1 MSHQLETDRLIL
13 RNWLASD
20 YEPFYALN
28 SDPEAM
34 RYFPL
39 PYTRAQSDHL
49 ADKCQSL
56 IQQRGW
62 GLWAVS
68 KKEDE
73 AFIGFVGLHTPNANM
88 PCSPCVEI
96 GWRLLPQYWG
106 NGFATEG
113 AKKALEYAFNE
124 LALPE
129 VVSFTSKTNQPSQA
143 VMARVGLQDSLNNFI
158 HPDIAPDHPL
168 AEHVLYRITRN
179 AWLDQTSQSVK

>member
-13 RNWLASD
+13 RNWKASD

-28 SDPEAM
+28 SDLEAM
-34 RYFPL
+34 RYFPS

-68 KKEDE
+68 EREDE

-113 AKKALEYAFNE
+113 AHKALEFAFKE

-129 VVSFTSKTNQPSQA
+129 VVSFTAKTNQPSRA
-143 VMARVGLQDSLNNFI
+143 VMQRIGMHNSLHNFM
-158 HPDIAPDHPL
+158 HPDIYPDNPL
-168 AEHVLYRITRN
+168 AEHVLYQLTRN
-179 AWLDQTSQSVK
+179 AWFEQIS